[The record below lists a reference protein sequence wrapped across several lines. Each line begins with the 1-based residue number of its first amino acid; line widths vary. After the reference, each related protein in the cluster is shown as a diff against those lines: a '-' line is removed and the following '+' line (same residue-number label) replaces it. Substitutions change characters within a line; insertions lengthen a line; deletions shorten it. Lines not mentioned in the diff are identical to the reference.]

1 MDNLVSSIVPII
13 KTIDDA
19 VDAILDLPFKNKKNL
34 DEEK

>member
-13 KTIDDA
+13 KSLDDA
-19 VDAILDLPFKNKKNL
+19 VDAVLDLPFKNKNI